1 MKSLLPRFYFSF
13 RSPYAWIAA
22 RQIEESFQLSPECLD
37 YVPVWEP
44 DPQTMALLT
53 DLGGEF
59 LYVPMSK
66 HKRLYILQDVKRIT
80 AQLGYQMRWPVDKSP
95 HWEVPHLTYLY
106 ACQQGKGKLF
116 FKRIYELRW
125 QHGEDICAKET
136 IGHLAADIGLDPDR
150 LLAAIDHPD
159 IRKTGAKMLYKA
171 YRDSVFGFPF
181 FVSRDG
187 RHKFWGTDRLKDFM
201 AFSQLSINS
210 S

>member
-22 RQIEESFQLSPECLD
+22 RQIEESSQISPAGLD

-44 DPQTMALLT
+44 DSKTMHLLT
-53 DLGGEF
+53 DLGGDF

-66 HKRLYILQDVKRIT
+66 HKRLYILQDVKRI
-80 AQLGYQMRWPVDKSP
+80 AAKLGYQMQWPIDQSP
-95 HWEVPHLTYLY
+95 HWEVPHLTYLE
-106 ACQQGKGKLF
+106 ACRQGKGPLF
-116 FKRIYELRW
+116 FKKVYELRW
-125 QHGEDICAKET
+125 QHGEDICATET
-136 IGHLAADIGLDPDR
+136 IRHLAADIGLDADR

-159 IRKTGAKMLYKA
+159 IRQAGAEMLYKA

-187 RHKFWGTDRLKDFM
+187 RHKYWGADRLTDFM
-201 AFSQLSINS
+201 ASLAS
-210 S
+210 